1 MAFTLA
7 FLSFVRVIVIETES
21 RTKPKNVIRSAGMT
35 VDFSIFIPNPKLVN
49 KDCVPEIFSGNVAGI
64 TWCPYPKGKS
74 HLIYV
79 PNI

>member
-35 VDFSIFIPNPKLVN
+35 ADFSIFIPNPKLVN
-49 KDCVPEIFSGNVAGI
+49 KDCVSEIFSGNVVGI
-64 TWCPYPKGKS
+64 TWCPYPEGKS
-74 HLIYV
+74 HLMYV